1 MKKILAIG
9 LLFMAHL
16 MLVFG
21 QGGSSPGNELP
32 PPGEGTGEA
41 GGTTPGNTGGLDI
54 DMYIPL
60 LIIVAVMLVL
70 FYTYTYRKRS
80 LTE

>member
-21 QGGSSPGNELP
+21 QGGSAPGNNP
-32 PPGEGTGEA
+32 PTPEEGPGGA
-41 GGTTPGNTGGLDI
+41 GGTAPGHRVVDI

-70 FYTYTYRKRS
+70 FYTYTYKKRS

>member
-32 PPGEGTGEA
+32 SPGEGAGQA
-41 GGTTPGNTGGLDI
+41 GGTAPGNTEGLDI